1 MPAPTPAPSII
12 LFAGAP
18 SATSFDPQSYTLSH
32 FEEPFRSFFGHL
44 DLDNKAQPQ
53 QPGTEPASD
62 LAIASQQ
69 PHAVWRSVPLNRRPR
84 HTGLS
89 QNHSMLFDASFQ
101 AHRDFF
107 TTADVHSVDETRSV
121 GGDDDGGALVTQFC
135 EESLAAHNL
144 MPSSQLPAGSYSMG
158 TTEGTTT
165 TTSFLTDSS
174 NDVSLQEDAATRPL
188 PTPVPSH
195 LSDLEDVP
203 SAKRILALAP
213 QTVTLN
219 LIVAVISI
227 AQPRTVTTRWGT
239 TLSLVEVLVGDETK
253 SGFAVTFWLTSDQA
267 ATSQV
272 SKLRRQDVVLMENVA
287 LHVFRGKVYGQSL
300 RKNLTRVSL
309 LWRSEGGGYYH
320 NKDLAR
326 RAAAKH
332 PQREKTR
339 LVKDWVLH
347 FVGRD
352 LGAVTRKRVSR
363 KSWDQPP
370 DDTQ

>member
-1 MPAPTPAPSII
+1 MPVPTPAPCVI

-18 SATSFDPQSYTLSH
+18 PPTSFDPQACTLSH
-32 FEEPFRSFFGHL
+32 FEEPFLTFFGHL
-44 DLDNKAQPQ
+44 DLDSKHQPQ
-53 QPGTEPASD
+53 QRDAEPASEPE
-62 LAIASQQ
+62 IASQQ
-69 PHAVWRSVPLNRRPR
+69 PHAVWRSVPLNRRPL

-89 QNHSMLFDASFQ
+89 QNHSIFLDASFQ

-107 TTADVHSVDETRSV
+107 TTADAHSVDETRSLDC
-121 GGDDDGGALVTQFC
+121 GDDGGALLTQFC

-144 MPSSQLPAGSYSMG
+144 VPSSQLQAGSFSMD
-158 TTEGTTT
+158 TNEGTAT

-174 NDVSLQEDAATRPL
+174 NDVSLQEQAATRPL

-203 SAKRILALAP
+203 SAKRILALSP

-253 SGFAVTFWLTSDQA
+253 SGFAVTFWLTNDQA
-267 ATSQV
+267 STSQV

-309 LWRSEGGGYYH
+309 LWRSDGGGYYQTR
-320 NKDLAR
+320 DLTR

-352 LGAVTRKRVSR
+352 LGAVTRKRASR

>member
-1 MPAPTPAPSII
+1 MPAPAPTPSPSLI

-18 SATSFDPQSYTLSH
+18 SPTSVNPQSCTLNT
-32 FEEPFRSFFGHL
+32 FEEPFHTIFGPL
-44 DLDNKAQPQ
+44 DTGKHNLRQHRNPTS
-53 QPGTEPASD
+53 GVE
-62 LAIASQQ
+62 IASQT
-69 PHAVWRSVPLNRRPR
+69 HAVWRSVPLNRRPL

-89 QNHSMLFDASFQ
+89 QNHSILDISFQ

-107 TTADVHSVDETRSV
+107 TTADALPGDDTQSFD
-121 GGDDDGGALVTQFC
+121 GDDDGGTLLTQFV

-144 MPSSQLPAGSYSMG
+144 IPSSQLGSFSLN
-158 TTEGTTT
+158 TTENTTISFIT
-165 TTSFLTDSS
+165 TSS
-174 NDVSLQEDAATRPL
+174 NDVSLQDPTRSL

-203 SAKRILALAP
+203 SAARILALSP

-239 TLSLVEVLVGDETK
+239 TLSLVEVLVGDDTK
-253 SGFAVTFWLTSDQA
+253 SGFAVTFWLSNDQVS
-267 ATSQV
+267 TSQV

-309 LWRSEGGGYYH
+309 LWRSEGGGYYES
-320 NKDLAR
+320 KDIAR
-326 RAAAKH
+326 RTAAKH

-339 LVKDWVLH
+339 LVKDWVIQ

-352 LGAVTRKRVSR
+352 FRAPTRKEARR
-363 KSWDQPP
+363 KSWDRPP
-370 DDTQ
+370 DDSQ

>member
-1 MPAPTPAPSII
+1 MPALTPAPSII

-18 SATSFDPQSYTLSH
+18 SPASFDPQSCTLSH
-32 FEEPFRSFFGHL
+32 FGEPFRSFFGHL
-44 DLDNKAQPQ
+44 DLEIKHQLQ
-53 QPGTEPASD
+53 QQDKEPASD
-62 LAIASQQ
+62 LGFPSQQ
-69 PHAVWRSVPLNRRPR
+69 PHAVWRSVPLNRRPL

-89 QNHSMLFDASFQ
+89 QNHSILFDASFQ

-107 TTADVHSVDETRSV
+107 TTADAHSVDETRPLD
-121 GGDDDGGALVTQFC
+121 GADEGGALLMQFC

-144 MPSSQLPAGSYSMG
+144 VPSSQLQAGSLSMD
-158 TTEGTTT
+158 TTGGTTT
-165 TTSFLTDSS
+165 TTSFVTDSS
-174 NDVSLQEDAATRPL
+174 NDVSLQDEAANRPL

-253 SGFAVTFWLTSDQA
+253 SGFAVTFWLTPDQA
-267 ATSQV
+267 TTSQV
-272 SKLRRQDVVLMENVA
+272 GKLRRQDVVLMENVA

-320 NKDLAR
+320 NRDLAR
-326 RAAAKH
+326 RAATKH

-352 LGAVTRKRVSR
+352 VGAVTRKRASR

>member
-1 MPAPTPAPSII
+1 MPVPISTPIPRVI

-18 SATSFDPQSYTLSH
+18 SPISVNLESCTLESFDETFQ
-32 FEEPFRSFFGHL
+32 RFFGHL
-44 DLDNKAQPQ
+44 DSKHQKQ
-53 QPGTEPASD
+53 QHTKLPSNTET
-62 LAIASQQ
+62 ASQ
-69 PHAVWRSVPLNRRPR
+69 PPTHAVWRSVPLNRRPL

-89 QNHSMLFDASFQ
+89 QNHSILSGSFQ
-101 AHRDFF
+101 GHRDFF
-107 TTADVHSVDETRSV
+107 TTADALSVDETQSFD
-121 GGDDDGGALVTQFC
+121 GGEDGGAILAQFC
-135 EESLAAHNL
+135 EESLAAHTL
-144 MPSSQLPAGSYSMG
+144 MPSSQIDSFSMEN
-158 TTEGTTT
+158 TEDAT
-165 TTSFLTDSS
+165 TTSFMTNDTD
-174 NDVSLQEDAATRPL
+174 NISLQDRTNPL
-188 PTPVPSH
+188 TPPIPLH

-203 SAKRILALAP
+203 SARRILALSP

-239 TLSLVEVLVGDETK
+239 TLSLVEILVADDTK
-253 SGFAVTFWLTSDQA
+253 SGFGVTFWLSSDQA
-267 ATSQV
+267 TTGQI

-300 RKNLTRVSL
+300 RKNLTRVNL
-309 LWRSEGGGYYH
+309 LWRSEGGGYYQSR
-320 NKDLAR
+320 DLAQ

-332 PQREKTR
+332 PQQEKTR

-352 LGAVTRKRVSR
+352 SGAVTRKRASR
-363 KSWDQPP
+363 LSWDQPP

>member
-1 MPAPTPAPSII
+1 MPAPPSTSSPSII

-18 SATSFDPQSYTLSH
+18 SPVSVNTQSCTINS
-32 FEEPFRSFFGHL
+32 FEEPFHTLFGHL
-44 DLDNKAQPQ
+44 DSKRHLQ
-53 QPGTEPASD
+53 QHTDPTSGIE
-62 LAIASQQ
+62 IASQ
-69 PHAVWRSVPLNRRPR
+69 PHAVWRSVPLNRRPL

-89 QNHSMLFDASFQ
+89 QNHSLLDVSFQ

-107 TTADVHSVDETRSV
+107 TTADILS
-121 GGDDDGGALVTQFC
+121 GDDTQSSDDGNDGGALLTQFC
-135 EESLAAHNL
+135 EESLAAHKL
-144 MPSSQLPAGSYSMG
+144 IPSSQIGSFSMN
-158 TTEGTTT
+158 TTEDTAISFTTA
-165 TTSFLTDSS
+165 SS
-174 NDVSLQEDAATRPL
+174 NDVSLKDPTRSL

-203 SAKRILALAP
+203 SAGRILALSP

-253 SGFAVTFWLTSDQA
+253 SGFAVTFWLSNDQA
-267 ATSQV
+267 TTSQV

-309 LWRSEGGGYYH
+309 LWRSEGGGYYQ
-320 NKDLAR
+320 NKDIAR

-339 LVKDWVLH
+339 LVKDWVIH

-352 LGAVTRKRVSR
+352 LGAITRKRASR

>member
-18 SATSFDPQSYTLSH
+18 SPASFDPQFCTLSR

-44 DLDNKAQPQ
+44 DLDDDRQLQKRD
-53 QPGTEPASD
+53 TE
-62 LAIASQQ
+62 LAPDADIASQQ
-69 PHAVWRSVPLNRRPR
+69 THAVWRSVPLKRRPL

-89 QNHSMLFDASFQ
+89 QNHSILFDVSFQ

-107 TTADVHSVDETRSV
+107 TTADAHSIDETRSLD
-121 GGDDDGGALVTQFC
+121 GGDDGGALLTQFC

-144 MPSSQLPAGSYSMG
+144 IPSSQLQAGSFSMD

-174 NDVSLQEDAATRPL
+174 NDLSLQEQGATRPL

-203 SAKRILALAP
+203 SAKRILDLAP

-267 ATSQV
+267 TTSQV

-320 NKDLAR
+320 TRDLAK

-339 LVKDWVLH
+339 LVKEWVLH

-352 LGAVTRKRVSR
+352 AGAVTRKRASR

>member
-18 SATSFDPQSYTLSH
+18 SPASLDPQACTLSR

-44 DLDNKAQPQ
+44 DLDRKHEPQ
-53 QPGTEPASD
+53 QQEAEAASD
-62 LAIASQQ
+62 LGVASQQ
-69 PHAVWRSVPLNRRPR
+69 PHAVWRSVPLNRRPL

-89 QNHSMLFDASFQ
+89 QNHSILFDASFQ
-101 AHRDFF
+101 AHHDFF
-107 TTADVHSVDETRSV
+107 TTADAHSVDETRSLY
-121 GGDDDGGALVTQFC
+121 GGDDGGALLTQFC

-144 MPSSQLPAGSYSMG
+144 IPSSQLQAGSFSMD

-174 NDVSLQEDAATRPL
+174 NDHSLQEQAATRPL

-203 SAKRILALAP
+203 PAKRILALAP

-253 SGFAVTFWLTSDQA
+253 SGFAVTFWLTPDQA
-267 ATSQV
+267 TTSQV

-300 RKNLTRVSL
+300 RKNLTRTSPDEPPRDIPSGRRRGSSKTGSFTLSAETREQSPGNVPVASRGTNL
-309 LWRSEGGGYYH
+309 PMIHSKSMHSRHGY
-320 NKDLAR
+320 
-326 RAAAKH
+326 
-332 PQREKTR
+332 
-339 LVKDWVLH
+339 
-347 FVGRD
+347 
-352 LGAVTRKRVSR
+352 
-363 KSWDQPP
+363 
-370 DDTQ
+370 

>member
-1 MPAPTPAPSII
+1 MPAPAPTPTPRVI

-18 SATSFDPQSYTLSH
+18 PPISVNPQSCTLNC
-32 FEEPFRSFFGHL
+32 FDETFQSFFGRL
-44 DLDNKAQPQ
+44 DSK
-53 QPGTEPASD
+53 TD
-62 LAIASQQ
+62 LASGIEAASQ
-69 PHAVWRSVPLNRRPR
+69 PPSHAVWRSVPLNRRPL

-89 QNHSMLFDASFQ
+89 QNHSILDGSFQ
-101 AHRDFF
+101 AHGDFF
-107 TTADVHSVDETRSV
+107 TTADALSGDETRSFD
-121 GGDDDGGALVTQFC
+121 GGEDGGALLTQFC

-144 MPSSQLPAGSYSMG
+144 IPSSQIGSLSMD
-158 TTEGTTT
+158 TTEDTTN
-165 TTSFLTDSS
+165 TTSFMT
-174 NDVSLQEDAATRPL
+174 NDTNDISLQDGTHLLPPSVPL
-188 PTPVPSH
+188 H

-203 SAKRILALAP
+203 SAARILALSP

-239 TLSLVEVLVGDETK
+239 TLLLVEVLVGDETK
-253 SGFAVTFWLTSDQA
+253 SGFAVTFWLSSDQA
-267 ATSQV
+267 ATGQV

-300 RKNLTRVSL
+300 RKNLTRVNL
-309 LWRSEGGGYYH
+309 LWRSEGGGFYH
-320 NKDLAR
+320 NRDLAR
-326 RAAAKH
+326 RAAARH
-332 PQREKTR
+332 PQQEKTR

-352 LGAVTRKRVSR
+352 SGATTRKRASR

>member
-1 MPAPTPAPSII
+1 MPVPASTPTPRVI

-18 SATSFDPQSYTLSH
+18 APISVDSESCTLDSFDETFQQ
-32 FEEPFRSFFGHL
+32 FFGRL
-44 DLDNKAQPQ
+44 DSKQ
-53 QPGTEPASD
+53 QKQKHTSPASG
-62 LAIASQQ
+62 AEAASQSP
-69 PHAVWRSVPLNRRPR
+69 PHAVWRSVPLNRRPLQ
-84 HTGLS
+84 TGLS
-89 QNHSMLFDASFQ
+89 QNHSILSGSFH

-107 TTADVHSVDETRSV
+107 TTVYAFSGDEPQSFS
-121 GGDDDGGALVTQFC
+121 GGEDGGAILTQFC
-135 EESLAAHNL
+135 EESLAAHTL
-144 MPSSQLPAGSYSMG
+144 MPSSQIGSFSIG
-158 TTEGTTT
+158 NTEDT
-165 TTSFLTDSS
+165 TTSFMTNDTD
-174 NDVSLQEDAATRPL
+174 DISLQDPTNPL
-188 PTPVPSH
+188 TPPVPLH

-203 SAKRILALAP
+203 SAARILALSP

-253 SGFAVTFWLTSDQA
+253 SGFAVTFWLSNDQA
-267 ATSQV
+267 ATGQI

-300 RKNLTRVSL
+300 RKNLTRVNL
-309 LWRSEGGGYYH
+309 LWRSEGGGYYQ
-320 NKDLAR
+320 NRDLAR

-332 PQREKTR
+332 PQQEKTR

-352 LGAVTRKRVSR
+352 SGAATRKRTGR
-363 KSWDQPP
+363 LSWDQPP

>member
-1 MPAPTPAPSII
+1 MPAPAPAPTPTSSVI

-18 SATSFDPQSYTLSH
+18 SPVSVNSQSYTLNH
-32 FEEPFRSFFGHL
+32 FEEPFQALFGRLDSKHHL
-44 DLDNKAQPQ
+44 QQHTDPTPGVETALQ
-53 QPGTEPASD
+53 QP
-62 LAIASQQ
+62 
-69 PHAVWRSVPLNRRPR
+69 PHAVWRSVPLNRRPL
-84 HTGLS
+84 HTSLS
-89 QNHSMLFDASFQ
+89 QSHSFLDVSFQ

-107 TTADVHSVDETRSV
+107 TTADALSGDETRSFG
-121 GGDDDGGALVTQFC
+121 GGDDGEALLTQFC
-135 EESLAAHNL
+135 EESLAAHNF
-144 MPSSQLPAGSYSMG
+144 MPSSQIGSLSMD
-158 TTEGTTT
+158 TTEDT
-165 TTSFLTDSS
+165 TTSFMTTSS
-174 NDVSLQEDAATRPL
+174 VDVSLQDPTRPL
-188 PTPVPSH
+188 PSPVPSH

-203 SAKRILALAP
+203 SAARILALSP

-253 SGFAVTFWLTSDQA
+253 SGFAVSFWLSSDQA

-309 LWRSEGGGYYH
+309 LWRGEGGGYYH

-352 LGAVTRKRVSR
+352 VGAITRKRASR

>member
-1 MPAPTPAPSII
+1 MPAPASTPIPRVI

-18 SATSFDPQSYTLSH
+18 SPLLVNLESCTLESFDETFQQ
-32 FEEPFRSFFGHL
+32 FFGRL
-44 DLDNKAQPQ
+44 DSKQQHTDPALGIETTSQP
-53 QPGTEPASD
+53 PT
-62 LAIASQQ
+62 
-69 PHAVWRSVPLNRRPR
+69 HAVWRSVPLNRRPL

-89 QNHSMLFDASFQ
+89 QNHSILSGSFQ
-101 AHRDFF
+101 GHRDFF
-107 TTADVHSVDETRSV
+107 TTAGALSADETQSFNS
-121 GGDDDGGALVTQFC
+121 GGDGGAILRQFC
-135 EESLAAHNL
+135 EESLAAHTL
-144 MPSSQLPAGSYSMG
+144 MPSSQIGSFSMEN
-158 TTEGTTT
+158 TEDAT
-165 TTSFLTDSS
+165 TTSFMTNDTD
-174 NDVSLQEDAATRPL
+174 NISLQDRTNPL
-188 PTPVPSH
+188 TPPKPLH

-203 SAKRILALAP
+203 SARRILALSP

-239 TLSLVEVLVGDETK
+239 TLSLVEILVGDDTK
-253 SGFAVTFWLTSDQA
+253 SGFGVTFWLSSDQA
-267 ATSQV
+267 TTGQI

-300 RKNLTRVSL
+300 RKNLTRVNL
-309 LWRSEGGGYYH
+309 LWRSEGGGYYQ
-320 NKDLAR
+320 NRDLAQ

-332 PQREKTR
+332 PQQEKTR

-352 LGAVTRKRVSR
+352 SGAVTRKRASR
-363 KSWDQPP
+363 LSWDQPP

>member
-1 MPAPTPAPSII
+1 MPPPTPSPSPRVI

-18 SATSFDPQSYTLSH
+18 SPVSVNPQSCTLNR
-32 FEEPFRSFFGHL
+32 FGEPFQMLFGRLL
-44 DLDNKAQPQ
+44 DSRDQQPQ
-53 QPGTEPASD
+53 RTGPSSPSAGAET
-62 LAIASQQ
+62 ASQQ
-69 PHAVWRSVPLNRRPR
+69 PPPHAVWRSLPLNRRPL

-89 QNHSMLFDASFQ
+89 QSHSFLDGSFQ

-107 TTADVHSVDETRSV
+107 TTADALSGDEARSS
-121 GGDDDGGALVTQFC
+121 GGGSADDGGALLTQFC

-144 MPSSQLPAGSYSMG
+144 MPSSQIGSLSME
-158 TTEGTTT
+158 TTADATA
-165 TTSFLTDSS
+165 SFATAST
-174 NDVSLQEDAATRPL
+174 NDVSRQDPARPL

-203 SAKRILALAP
+203 SAARILALSP

-219 LIVAVISI
+219 LIVAVISV
-227 AQPRTVTTRWGT
+227 AQPRTVTTRWGA
-239 TLSLVEVLVGDETK
+239 TLSLVEVLVGDETR
-253 SGFAVTFWLTSDQA
+253 SGFAVTFWLSSDQA
-267 ATSQV
+267 TTSQV
-272 SKLRRQDVVLMENVA
+272 GKLRRQDVVLMENVA

-320 NKDLAR
+320 NRDLAR

-332 PQREKTR
+332 PQRVKTR
-339 LVKDWVLH
+339 LVKDWVIR

-352 LGAVTRKRVSR
+352 VGAATRRRGVQ

>member
-1 MPAPTPAPSII
+1 MPVPASTPIPRVI

-18 SATSFDPQSYTLSH
+18 APISVTTASCTLDSFDETFQ
-32 FEEPFRSFFGHL
+32 RFFGCL
-44 DLDNKAQPQ
+44 DSQWQKRQHTDPA
-53 QPGTEPASD
+53 PGAET
-62 LAIASQQ
+62 ASQ
-69 PHAVWRSVPLNRRPR
+69 PPTHAVWRSVPLNRRPL

-89 QNHSMLFDASFQ
+89 QNHSFLNDSFQ
-101 AHRDFF
+101 GNRDFF
-107 TTADVHSVDETRSV
+107 TTADATSVDETQSF
-121 GGDDDGGALVTQFC
+121 DGVEDGAAILAQFC
-135 EESLAAHNL
+135 EESLAAHTL
-144 MPSSQLPAGSYSMG
+144 MPSSQMGSFNMNN
-158 TTEGTTT
+158 TEDT
-165 TTSFLTDSS
+165 TTSFMTNDTD
-174 NDVSLQEDAATRPL
+174 DISLQDPTNPL
-188 PTPVPSH
+188 PPPVPLH

-203 SAKRILALAP
+203 SASRILALSP

-253 SGFAVTFWLTSDQA
+253 SGFGVTFWLSSDQA
-267 ATSQV
+267 TTGQM

-309 LWRSEGGGYYH
+309 LWRSEGGGYYQNRH
-320 NKDLAR
+320 LAK

-332 PQREKTR
+332 PQQEKTR

-352 LGAVTRKRVSR
+352 SGAVTRKRASR
-363 KSWDQPP
+363 LSWDQPP

>member
-1 MPAPTPAPSII
+1 MPVPALTPIPRVI

-18 SATSFDPQSYTLSH
+18 APIAVNPESCTLDSFDETFQ
-32 FEEPFRSFFGHL
+32 RFFGRL
-44 DLDNKAQPQ
+44 DSKSQKQ
-53 QPGTEPASD
+53 QHTNPASGVET
-62 LAIASQQ
+62 ASQ
-69 PHAVWRSVPLNRRPR
+69 PPTHAVWRSVPLNRRPL

-89 QNHSMLFDASFQ
+89 QNHSFVNDSFQ

-107 TTADVHSVDETRSV
+107 TTADAFSVDETQSFS
-121 GGDDDGGALVTQFC
+121 GSEDGGAILTQFC
-135 EESLAAHNL
+135 EESLAAHTL
-144 MPSSQLPAGSYSMG
+144 MPSSQLASFSMEH
-158 TTEGTTT
+158 TEDT
-165 TTSFLTDSS
+165 TTSFMTNDTD
-174 NDVSLQEDAATRPL
+174 DVSLQDGTNPL
-188 PTPVPSH
+188 PPPVPLH

-203 SAKRILALAP
+203 SASRILALSP

-239 TLSLVEVLVGDETK
+239 TLSLVEVLVGDDTK
-253 SGFAVTFWLTSDQA
+253 SGFGVTFWLSNDQA
-267 ATSQV
+267 TTGQI

-300 RKNLTRVSL
+300 RKNLTRVNL
-309 LWRSEGGGYYH
+309 LWRSEAGGYYQ
-320 NKDLAR
+320 NRDLTK
-326 RAAAKH
+326 RAAEKH
-332 PQREKTR
+332 PQQEKTR

-352 LGAVTRKRVSR
+352 SGAVTRKRASR
-363 KSWDQPP
+363 LSWDQPP

>member
-1 MPAPTPAPSII
+1 MPTSPPPSPNLI
-12 LFAGAP
+12 LFVGAP
-18 SATSFDPQSYTLSH
+18 SPISITSQSCTINS
-32 FEEPFRSFFGHL
+32 FEEAFHILLGPLDSKHHL
-44 DLDNKAQPQ
+44 Q
-53 QPGTEPASD
+53 QHTTPTSRIE
-62 LAIASQQ
+62 IASQ
-69 PHAVWRSVPLNRRPR
+69 PHAVWRSVPLNRRPL

-89 QNHSMLFDASFQ
+89 QNHSILDGSFQ

-107 TTADVHSVDETRSV
+107 TTAGVVSGDETPSPD
-121 GGDDDGGALVTQFC
+121 GGDDGGTLLTQFV

-144 MPSSQLPAGSYSMG
+144 VPSSQLGSASID
-158 TTEGTTT
+158 TTENTTASFT
-165 TTSFLTDSS
+165 TNSS
-174 NDVSLQEDAATRPL
+174 NDASLQGPTRPL

-203 SAKRILALAP
+203 SAAHILALSP

-253 SGFAVTFWLTSDQA
+253 SGFGVTFWLSSDQA

-320 NKDLAR
+320 NKDIAR

-332 PQREKTR
+332 PQREKSR
-339 LVKDWVLH
+339 LVKDWVIQ

-352 LGAVTRKRVSR
+352 LGAATRKRASR
-363 KSWDQPP
+363 GSWDQPP

>member
-1 MPAPTPAPSII
+1 MPAPAPTPAPSII

-18 SATSFDPQSYTLSH
+18 SPSSVNHQSCTLNSFEQAFHILLGPLDSKDHLQEHTDPNSGV
-32 FEEPFRSFFGHL
+32 E
-44 DLDNKAQPQ
+44 
-53 QPGTEPASD
+53 
-62 LAIASQQ
+62 IASQ
-69 PHAVWRSVPLNRRPR
+69 PHTVWRSMPLNRRPL

-89 QNHSMLFDASFQ
+89 QNHSILDVSFQ

-107 TTADVHSVDETRSV
+107 TTADAFS
-121 GGDDDGGALVTQFC
+121 GDDTLSFGGAEDGGALLTQFV

-144 MPSSQLPAGSYSMG
+144 IPSSQLGSFSIN
-158 TTEGTTT
+158 TTEDTTISFT
-165 TTSFLTDSS
+165 TNSS
-174 NDVSLQEDAATRPL
+174 NNASLQDSARPL

-203 SAKRILALAP
+203 SAARIIALSP

-253 SGFAVTFWLTSDQA
+253 SGFGVTFWLSSDQVT
-267 ATSQV
+267 TSQV

-309 LWRSEGGGYYH
+309 LWRNEGGGYYH
-320 NKDLAR
+320 NKDITK

-339 LVKDWVLH
+339 LVKDWVIH

-352 LGAVTRKRVSR
+352 VRATTRKRASQR
-363 KSWDQPP
+363 SWDQPP
-370 DDTQ
+370 EDTQ

>member
-1 MPAPTPAPSII
+1 MPASTPTPRVI

-18 SATSFDPQSYTLSH
+18 SPTSVNPESCTLNR
-32 FEEPFRSFFGHL
+32 FNEAFQTLFGHL
-44 DLDNKAQPQ
+44 DSTHPQ
-53 QPGTEPASD
+53 QQHTDPA
-62 LAIASQQ
+62 AGAVVASQQ
-69 PHAVWRSVPLNRRPR
+69 PHAVWRSVPLNRRPL

-89 QNHSMLFDASFQ
+89 QNHSILDGSFQ

-107 TTADVHSVDETRSV
+107 TTADVLSADETRSF
-121 GGDDDGGALVTQFC
+121 GGDDDGGALLTQFC

-144 MPSSQLPAGSYSMG
+144 MPSSQIGSISMD
-158 TTEGTTT
+158 TTEDTISFM
-165 TTSFLTDSS
+165 TTST
-174 NDVSLQEDAATRPL
+174 NGVSLQDRTNPL
-188 PTPVPSH
+188 PLPVPSH

-203 SAKRILALAP
+203 SASRILALSP

-227 AQPRTVTTRWGT
+227 AQPRTITTRWGT

-253 SGFAVTFWLTSDQA
+253 SGFAVSFWLSNDQA
-267 ATSQV
+267 TTSQV

-300 RKNLTRVSL
+300 RKNLTRVNL

-320 NKDLAR
+320 NRDLAR

-332 PQREKTR
+332 PQQEKTR

-352 LGAVTRKRVSR
+352 VGATTRKRASR
-363 KSWDQPP
+363 KSWDLPP